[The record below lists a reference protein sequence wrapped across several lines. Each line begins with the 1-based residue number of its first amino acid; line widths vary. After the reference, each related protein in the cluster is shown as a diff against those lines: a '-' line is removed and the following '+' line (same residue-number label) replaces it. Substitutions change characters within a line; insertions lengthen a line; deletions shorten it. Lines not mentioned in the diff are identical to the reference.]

1 MSYSKIF
8 IYCSQQYFIESKCAK
23 IGINSIDKLRAYFIY
38 KQICV
43 HKENKQIYLFINTYA
58 CVYVFSLKGIL
69 LLSRY

>member
-38 KQICV
+38 KQICIKKINNIFV
-43 HKENKQIYLFINTYA
+43 YKYIWLCLCIFSEGDFIA
-58 CVYVFSLKGIL
+58 F
-69 LLSRY
+69 